1 MKIPLRTTISASRI
15 HIDVAG
21 LRPLSSPD
29 LEAFQQCSIRNLLST
44 GLYFLENAAPV
55 SVAEYQ
61 KRRDRLAEALVA
73 DEVDAF
79 VVEPGYTFKYY
90 ANVSQPEWEVWEVSL
105 SKLNMFLQFV
115 WYNVYMHTHSDIICL
130 MHTI

>member
-1 MKIPLRTTISASRI
+1 
-15 HIDVAG
+15 
-21 LRPLSSPD
+21 
-29 LEAFQQCSIRNLLST
+29 
-44 GLYFLENAAPV
+44 
-55 SVAEYQ
+55 
-61 KRRDRLAEALVA
+61 VA
-73 DEVDAF
+73 DDVDAF